1 MKALVTGATGFIGGN
16 LVRELLKD
24 GHDVRALCRA
34 GSNRSNIE
42 GLDVEVAVGDLR
54 DRDSLGPAM
63 KGREALFHTAALYSL
78 WSPNPGDF
86 VRTNVE
92 GTTNILEAAMEEE
105 VERVV
110 YTSTASVFGHWK
122 GGLIPDEKNSSSLDE
137 IVDGYHRSK
146 FIAEERAL
154 EFCSRGLDLVIVNP
168 TAPIGPWDPKPT
180 PTGRIVLDFIKGR
193 MPAYIDTG
201 INIADVRD
209 VARGHIL
216 AYEKGRAGERYI
228 LGNRNLTLKGL
239 LEALAG
245 VTGMSAP
252 RVRLPYG
259 LAMTLAHVEH
269 LLSVKLLS
277 KQPRI
282 PVAGVRMARH
292 PMYFDSSKAVSE
304 LGMPQTPIE
313 TALRDAVSWF
323 RERESLGAAA

>member
-16 LVRELLKD
+16 LVRELLKE
-24 GHDVRALCRA
+24 GHEVRALCRA
-34 GSNRSNIE
+34 EADRWMLD
-42 GLDVEVAVGDLR
+42 GLDVDIALGDLR
-54 DRDSLGPAM
+54 DRASLDRAM
-63 KGREALFHTAALYSL
+63 DGQEALFHTAALYSL
-78 WSPNPGDF
+78 WSPNPEDF
-86 VRTNVE
+86 IRTNVD
-92 GTTNILEAAMEEE
+92 GTVNILEAAKEAS
-105 VERVV
+105 VGRVV

-122 GGLIPDEKNSSSLDE
+122 GGAVPDEGSSTSLDE

-146 FIAEERAL
+146 LIAERRVL
-154 EFCSRGLDLVIVNP
+154 EFCKQGLDIVIVNP

-180 PTGRIVLDFIKGR
+180 PTGRIVLDFIRGR

-216 AYEKGRAGERYI
+216 AYERGRTSERYI
-228 LGNRNLTLKGL
+228 LGNRNLTLKEL
-239 LEALAG
+239 FKTLAD

-259 LAMTLAHVEH
+259 VAMTLAQLEH

-282 PVAGVRMARH
+282 PLAGVRMARH
-292 PMYFDSSKAVSE
+292 PMYFDSSKAVTE

-313 TALRDAVSWF
+313 NALRDAVAWF
-323 RERESLGAAA
+323 RHRGALGVAA

>member
-34 GSNRSNIE
+34 GSSRSNIQ
-42 GLDVEVAVGDLR
+42 GLDVEVAIGDLR

-92 GTTNILEAAMEEE
+92 GTTNILEAAMEAE

-122 GGLIPDEKNSSSLDE
+122 GGLIPDEKTLSSLDE

-216 AYEKGRAGERYI
+216 AYEKGRTGERYI
-228 LGNRNLTLKGL
+228 LGNHNLTLKEL
-239 LEALAG
+239 LEALAR

>member
-34 GSNRSNIE
+34 EADRSNLKD
-42 GLDVEVAVGDLR
+42 LDVDVAIGDLR
-54 DRDSLGPAM
+54 DRGSLTGAM

-78 WSPNPGDF
+78 WSPDPGDF
-86 VRTNVE
+86 VKTNVD
-92 GTTNILEAAMEEE
+92 GTVNILEAAMEAE
-105 VERVV
+105 VDRVV

-122 GGLIPDEKNSSSLDE
+122 GGPIPNESSSSSLDE

-146 FIAEERAL
+146 FIAEEQAL

-201 INIADVRD
+201 MNVADVRD

-216 AYEKGRAGERYI
+216 AFEKGRTGERYI
-228 LGNRNLTLKGL
+228 LGNRNLTLKEL
-239 LEALAG
+239 FQALGSAAG
-245 VTGMSAP
+245 MPVP
-252 RVRLPYG
+252 RFKLPYG
-259 LAMTLAHVEH
+259 LAITLAHVDQ

-282 PVAGVRMARH
+282 PLAGVRMARH

-313 TALRDAVSWF
+313 TALSDAVSWF
-323 RERESLGAAA
+323 RSRASLGVAA

>member
-1 MKALVTGATGFIGGN
+1 M
-16 LVRELLKD
+16 
-24 GHDVRALCRA
+24 
-34 GSNRSNIE
+34 
-42 GLDVEVAVGDLR
+42 
-54 DRDSLGPAM
+54 
-63 KGREALFHTAALYSL
+63 
-78 WSPNPGDF
+78 
-86 VRTNVE
+86 E
-92 GTTNILEAAMEEE
+92 GTTNILEAAMEAE

-122 GGLIPDEKNSSSLDE
+122 GGLIPDEKTLSSLDE

-180 PTGRIVLDFIKGR
+180 PTGRIVLEFIKGR

-228 LGNRNLTLKGL
+228 LGNRNLTLKEL
-239 LEALAG
+239 LESLAG